1 MSAATFSILAGLG
14 LFFYGLRKLL
24 RGLES
29 FASSRV
35 RPTLQ
40 RAFSGSFSS
49 WCSGVGLTLFS
60 QSSNLTVIFLM
71 GLTEIGFVNIRSA
84 YFAMLGAS
92 AGTTAWLW
100 FALSDWHLGPLLLA
114 AGSFGLIL
122 AKTEYWEE
130 IMAAV
135 LSVGL
140 ALLGLELLYSGASE
154 LSGGLIAAKIA
165 ASPGTPELTVQLPF
179 ILIGLLLGLTLQSAS
194 APLVMV
200 LTLAPVV
207 TITLATGTALFL
219 GANLG
224 LTVTALIL
232 SRGTRVFTRRLVC
245 AYVVTKGIGTLGSL
259 IFFPTFLLL
268 SQKTSELFVDQPN
281 LLTQLVVA
289 QLLFNLINSLI
300 FGILAEPM
308 LRIMAHAF
316 PEKKL
321 RHLGLAKRVRRMLY
335 QDPELA
341 SQELKRQL
349 RSLELEVK
357 ANYDQVLTRLKTT
370 EVQYSFKDRALRER
384 NFRSLK
390 FTIHDL
396 LFSVDRHTD
405 EHHDEGAVLLSLLEY
420 YGALTRTLFHLED
433 HYEKGLSK
441 KFRLPVELQEG
452 LSHFKGLLD
461 DMWHEAL
468 LSQET
473 GDPQAFDPDN
483 SPDSLEEIVLGLNK
497 RLGVE
502 YQGYSTWLMETAG
515 YLRLISS
522 DLGQLVQRRTQLRT
536 LLKD

>member
-40 RAFSGSFSS
+40 RAFSGPFSS
-49 WCSGVGLTLFS
+49 WFSGAGLTLFS

-84 YFAMLGAS
+84 FFAMLGAS

-154 LSGGLIAAKIA
+154 LSGNLIAAKIA
-165 ASPGTPELTVQLPF
+165 ASPGTSELTVQLPF

-194 APLVMV
+194 GPLVMV
-200 LTLAPVV
+200 LTLSPVV

-232 SRGTRVFTRRLVC
+232 SRGTRVFTRRLVS
-245 AYVVTKGIGTLGSL
+245 AYVVTKGVGTLGSL

-268 SQKTSELFVDQPN
+268 SEKTAEVFVEQPN
-281 LLTQLVVA
+281 LITQLVVA

-308 LRIMAHAF
+308 LRILAHAF

-452 LSHFKGLLD
+452 LAHFKGLLD

-468 LSQET
+468 LSQESE
-473 GDPQAFDPDN
+473 DSHAFDPEN
-483 SPDSLEEIVLGLNK
+483 NPDSLEEIVLSLNK